1 MWQTFL
7 FSLII
12 VVICLVLLAVRLFFG
27 KKFVHTHVDGN
38 KAMHRKG
45 IRCAQSMDAEE
56 RRDNPYAVSEK
67 SKN

>member
-7 FSLII
+7 FFFFFFA
-12 VVICLVLLAVRLFFG
+12 ICLLLLAVRLFFG
-27 KKFVHTHVDGN
+27 KKFVPAHVDGN

-56 RRDNPYAVSEK
+56 RRDKPYAVSEK
-67 SKN
+67 LKE

>member
-1 MWQTFL
+1 M
-7 FSLII
+7 
-12 VVICLVLLAVRLFFG
+12 RLFFG